1 MGFMQFHF
9 SKELG
14 SYMTSLEKSLHMGGS
29 LKLKLFLLLQDQSG
43 TPWPEVLS
51 SDGLELVS
59 PRGRRKC
66 NG

>member
-1 MGFMQFHF
+1 
-9 SKELG
+9 
-14 SYMTSLEKSLHMGGS
+14 MTSLEKSLHMGGS